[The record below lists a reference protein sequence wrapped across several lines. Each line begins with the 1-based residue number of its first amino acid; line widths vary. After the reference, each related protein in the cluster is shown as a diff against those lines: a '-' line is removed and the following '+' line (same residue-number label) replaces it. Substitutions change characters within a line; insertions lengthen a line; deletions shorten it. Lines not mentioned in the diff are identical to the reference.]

1 MQIDLSDVRTRV
13 SPEEWSTRVDLAAC
27 YRLMHHYGMTDMV
40 YNHISARIPGTEH
53 LLINAYG
60 FLYSEITASNLVTID
75 LQGKPVLSPVNPM
88 GYGVNPAG
96 AVIHT
101 AVHQAREDA
110 GCVIHTHTRAG
121 MAVSA
126 TQAGLLPL
134 TQTAMRF
141 HGHVGYHDYEGPALN
156 LDEQARLQRDLGQHE
171 VLVLRNH
178 GMLVVGPNVPEAFN
192 RCYWLEMACKAQVD
206 AMQMSGDLCMPTPA
220 LCAATAKVLHPAGR
234 WVGMSAWPAMLRLL
248 EHKDASAHTR

>member
-1 MQIDLSDVRTRV
+1 V
-13 SPEEWSTRVDLAAC
+13 ELAAC

-60 FLYSEITASNLVTID
+60 FLYSEITASNLITID
-75 LQGKPVLSPVNPM
+75 LNGKPILVPDNGM
-88 GYGVNPAG
+88 GYGVNAAG

-101 AVHQAREDA
+101 AVHQGRADA

-126 TQAGLLPL
+126 TQEGLLPL

-141 HGHVGYHDYEGPALN
+141 HGHIGHHDYEGPALN
-156 LDEQARLQRDLGQHE
+156 LDEQARLRRDLGDHE
-171 VLVLRNH
+171 VLILWNH
-178 GMLVVGPNVPEAFN
+178 GMLVVGPTVAEAFN

-206 AMQMSGDLCMPTPA
+206 AMQMSSNLRLPEMH
-220 LCAATAKVLHPAGR
+220 LRESTAKVFHPEGR
-234 WVGMSAWPAMLRLL
+234 WVGASAWPAMLRLL
-248 EHKDASAHTR
+248 EQTGAGSYAN